1 MFIRFLFVFI
11 NSFRNHVLSQCN
23 NNNNNNKTRKTEN
36 EIVSI
41 RFGSEEEEEEMNT
54 KKEKWID
61 IHYLNPN

>member
-23 NNNNNNKTRKTEN
+23 NNNNNKSRKTEN

-54 KKEKWID
+54 KKREVDRYSLPKS
-61 IHYLNPN
+61 